1 MPGAMARLLTIGLL
15 AIGLA
20 LPGQAVARMTLATP
34 AGRTAPPPWQG
45 WLDRAQ
51 RGLWTPD
58 VTLTFTHATCPGWG
72 REAWGCAG
80 PSDVWVR
87 VSLRDRM
94 WARWTLDHELGH
106 VVDFNMGDARRLRVA
121 RVLRWPRWRPEAFAD
136 GWAQCANPRP
146 FRPGVM
152 RRLRPLCDLLE
163 VPPER
168 VQDALQSSPPGG

>member
-1 MPGAMARLLTIGLL
+1 MARLLTIGLL
-15 AIGLA
+15 VLGLA
-20 LPGQAVARMTLATP
+20 LPGEAVARVMLATP

-45 WLDRAQ
+45 WLDQAQ
-51 RGLWTPD
+51 RRLWTPD
-58 VTLTFTHATCPGWG
+58 VTVIFEHATCPGWG

-106 VVDFNMGDARRLRVA
+106 VVDFNMGGARRLGVA
-121 RVLRWPRWRPEAFAD
+121 HALGWRRWRPEAFAD
-136 GWAQCANPRP
+136 SWARCANPHV
-146 FRPGVM
+146 FRTDVM
-152 RRLRPLCDLLE
+152 RRLRPLCALLR

-168 VQDALQSSPPGG
+168 AQDAPRTGAPRGG